1 VVESEKRDLEIR
13 LAKALADGDL
23 MGKQLGEIR
32 GAKDDLVK
40 QLAIAKAKVGEVEER
55 ERDREV
61 AATRVEEE
69 RREKVETLQEE
80 MDELRREL
88 QAEQEEK
95 ERVQEELDT
104 VRAEIA
110 EMADEEQRKGSR
122 EQSLQEEVESLR
134 EQLETFDTELEQER
148 RGRDEVEREI
158 EQERSE
164 RVKLE
169 TANREVSTP
178 IFAST
183 VADSCQLKKALR
195 AAKADQASS
204 SATSEEVA
212 SLRNELAR
220 LRSESA
226 SKDLDIVNLERR
238 KAELK
243 EDREMLNIA
252 LDSKQQELEL
262 VSGVSQWMRSMLF
275 AGRLPQLTTRQVKRK
290 YARVSTPLTT
300 SRRQNDATPTSAETD
315 TPAPSKLGVG
325 GAPSTARPRRS
336 SAAYTTPIVS
346 ARSGRHGVPLHAS
359 TVKTAKVMRS
369 VAEEENR
376 PPHGEGA
383 GVGVGLRGGR
393 VASFGSTRSAR
404 VMMPA

>member
-1 VVESEKRDLEIR
+1 MESEKRDLEIR
-13 LAKALADGDL
+13 LAKALADAEV

-40 QLAIAKAKVGEVEER
+40 QLAQAKARVGQVEER

-61 AATRVEEE
+61 AATRVDEE
-69 RREKVETLQEE
+69 RREKVGSLQEE
-80 MDELRREL
+80 VDELRREVQL
-88 QAEQEEK
+88 EQEDR
-95 ERVQEELDT
+95 ERVQEERDRVQEELNT
-104 VRAEIA
+104 ARAEMA

-122 EQSLQEEVESLR
+122 EESLQDEVESMR
-134 EQLETFDTELEQER
+134 EQLESLEAELEQERRGRDEVERELEQER

-178 IFAST
+178 DFAST
-183 VADSCQLKKALR
+183 VADDCQLRKALR

-204 SATSEEVA
+204 SATTEEVT

-226 SKDLDIVNLERR
+226 SKDLEIVNLERR

-262 VSGVSQWMRSMLF
+262 VSGVSPWYREHSRCYL
-275 AGRLPQLTTRQVKRK
+275 
-290 YARVSTPLTT
+290 RV
-300 SRRQNDATPTSAETD
+300 
-315 TPAPSKLGVG
+315 
-325 GAPSTARPRRS
+325 
-336 SAAYTTPIVS
+336 
-346 ARSGRHGVPLHAS
+346 GVPS
-359 TVKTAKVMRS
+359 
-369 VAEEENR
+369 
-376 PPHGEGA
+376 
-383 GVGVGLRGGR
+383 
-393 VASFGSTRSAR
+393 
-404 VMMPA
+404 